1 VKGTWAWSD
10 AWVLTAACIRET
22 NPVSLVDLIEAGD
35 YINHAILLDE
45 EINGALSRLAAAGL
59 VQVEG
64 YDIVITDQ
72 GQRLYEEATSSRLSV
87 IEMTDAVS
95 RALNRLD
102 LREEI
107 PTGTQIPTE
116 VLRAAKERWRVEPPP
131 ELEQQGSD

>member
-35 YINHAILLDE
+35 CINHAILLDE